1 MGRKIEERKEAI
13 EELREKAEN
22 LEEEEKA
29 SEKGEK
35 NYGKLRGESQF
46 HIIIIIETE
55 IKIKRNLLLTM

>member
-13 EELREKAEN
+13 EELRKKAEN
-22 LEEEEKA
+22 LEEEKA

-55 IKIKRNLLLTM
+55 IKIKRNLLLNM

>member
-1 MGRKIEERKEAI
+1 M
-13 EELREKAEN
+13 KAEN